1 MDTIKSGFLTGRMR
15 PKTVEQMRNIAAT
28 IYGSAIKQQTP
39 EVTPEVTKDK
49 VTLPTDFNAALL
61 DLYGGEGNLEL
72 ALADVVN
79 DDEKTKGFLSQAFKR
94 VAQNYVDAANKNLGE
109 FDYSDL
115 QAAQDI
121 INNQNLDVL
130 STAHKYKWDVGHMF
144 LKPEQK
150 KAQEEAKAAEQVEVD
165 KQNRIKSLIASGLPQ
180 TSAQKIVELG
190 LSDYQFPQLKIGGR
204 DMLPAFNEYLKERK
218 ARLFAKDGKHFIL
231 DQNLNPIQ
239 ETGES
244 FDPFHRYSGLAFTQD
259 DNGLKFTTPKFDL
272 GTLEG
277 RQLEIQGLNPNMKA
291 YAFDKLEKI
300 DILNN
305 RGVKVNSYKKQPDG
319 TYRSDA
325 GHTFTSKAIKG
336 LGDLKLQIDQYKV
349 GELFPEFRAVRGG
362 TSHVTTAIDLL
373 EDNLRLENAEHADA
387 HKEAFQHLMYMLQDN
402 RLDYNPE
409 LREKAKKVLVEYYKR
424 LHPQTQT
431 MKNGGVLFAKK
442 GAFAEYNEKFGKSNT
457 VNPHQTKPMKDIT
470 GTWKG
475 MSTEDR
481 IGSGASVA
489 ATAASLAP
497 GWVGVGGATAS
508 FGIDLARDLKDGK
521 MDNLGTHLLNAAFV
535 PLSFF
540 GLGGVKA
547 ALKVGKAS
555 LKTAKAMDATADF
568 SKLAQTAV
576 KSISATDDVAKASL
590 KTVENFTKANKE
602 IQTLADLKKAAETT
616 TDLKPG
622 VELLEQALVSTIKTA
637 PSTVSPILQKIG
649 KGALNTAK

>member
-1 MDTIKSGFLTGRMR
+1 
-15 PKTVEQMRNIAAT
+15 
-28 IYGSAIKQQTP
+28 
-39 EVTPEVTKDK
+39 
-49 VTLPTDFNAALL
+49 
-61 DLYGGEGNLEL
+61 
-72 ALADVVN
+72 
-79 DDEKTKGFLSQAFKR
+79 
-94 VAQNYVDAANKNLGE
+94 
-109 FDYSDL
+109 
-115 QAAQDI
+115 
-121 INNQNLDVL
+121 
-130 STAHKYKWDVGHMF
+130 MF

-150 KAQEEAKAAEQVEVD
+150 KAQEEVKAAEQVGVD
-165 KQNRIKSLIASGLPQ
+165 KQNRIKSLVDSGLPQ
-180 TSAQKIVELG
+180 TTAQKIVELG

-218 ARLFAKDGKHFIL
+218 ARLFAKDGKHFVL

-259 DNGLKFTTPKFDL
+259 DNGLKFITPNFDL

-277 RQLEIQGLNPNMKA
+277 KQLEIQGLNPNMKA
-291 YAFDKLEKI
+291 YAFDKLGRI

-305 RGVKVNSYKKQPDG
+305 RGVKVASYKKQPDG
-319 TYRSDA
+319 TYRSA
-325 GHTFTSKAIKG
+325 TGQSFSSKAIKG
-336 LGDLKLQIDQYKV
+336 LGDLKLQIDSYKV
-349 GELFPEFRAVRGG
+349 EELFPEFRAVRGG

-497 GWVGVGGATAS
+497 G
-508 FGIDLARDLKDGK
+508 
-521 MDNLGTHLLNAAFV
+521 
-535 PLSFF
+535 
-540 GLGGVKA
+540 
-547 ALKVGKAS
+547 
-555 LKTAKAMDATADF
+555 
-568 SKLAQTAV
+568 
-576 KSISATDDVAKASL
+576 
-590 KTVENFTKANKE
+590 
-602 IQTLADLKKAAETT
+602 
-616 TDLKPG
+616 
-622 VELLEQALVSTIKTA
+622 
-637 PSTVSPILQKIG
+637 
-649 KGALNTAK
+649 